1 MKFITIPYV
10 CGMFSSFKD
19 LNKLFRES
27 IKYKLVVVS
36 LCMVLWVSYRTK
48 DLIGNTVVT
57 IPIFMFVNTKIQFV
71 LIIYFYRHY
80 SFISIIQNFELEDD
94 SVI

>member
-1 MKFITIPYV
+1 
-10 CGMFSSFKD
+10 MFSSFRD

-36 LCMVLWVSYRTK
+36 LCMMLWVSYKTK
-48 DLIGNTVVT
+48 DLIGNTIVT
-57 IPIFMFVNTKIQFV
+57 IPIFMFVNAKIQFV
-71 LIIYFYRHY
+71 LIIYFYKHY
-80 SFISIIQNFELEDD
+80 SFISIIQNFGLEDD

>member
-1 MKFITIPYV
+1 
-10 CGMFSSFKD
+10 MFSSFRD

-36 LCMVLWVSYRTK
+36 LCMMLWVSYKTK
-48 DLIGNTVVT
+48 DLIGNTIVT
-57 IPIFMFVNTKIQFV
+57 IPIFMFVNAKIQFV
-71 LIIYFYRHY
+71 LIIYFYKHY
-80 SFISIIQNFELEDD
+80 SFISIIRNFELEDD